1 MEGRK
6 KRKKKGRKEK
16 KEKRNDFITCLAHCR
31 ELLKNQKP
39 VKALLIYPAQLAGV
53 WRLLVCHEA
62 AGTADVSFQCREN
75 VGL

>member
-1 MEGRK
+1 MEEKKEEKKRK
-6 KRKKKGRKEK
+6 KRKRERK
-16 KEKRNDFITCLAHCR
+16 NDFITCLAHCR

-39 VKALLIYPAQLAGV
+39 VEALLIYPTQLAAV
-53 WRLLVCHEA
+53 RRLLVCDEA